1 MNITPM
7 DFEQIADILYKTSGL
22 KLNAEKLYLLE
33 SRLTPLARRRNHA
46 DLGAL
51 VQEIL
56 QRPTDALITELTEAM
71 MTHES
76 FFFRDLK
83 AFDKIKL
90 KILPELRANRTN
102 SKVLRI
108 WCAAASTGQE
118 PYSLA
123 LLFAEQPELWRDW
136 KIEII
141 GTDIS
146 KGALDKAASGSY
158 SQFEVQR
165 GLPIQMLMKHFTQK
179 EDVWQVNPPLKS
191 MIKWR
196 QFNLL
201 ESAAI
206 LGSFDLILCRNV
218 CIYFDAPAKK
228 KVLME
233 LNRRLV
239 SDGHLI
245 LGGTETIIGNGEIF
259 SSSDIFPG
267 FCVPLLDSNSRRLS
281 A

>member
-7 DFEQIADILYKTSGL
+7 DFEQIAEILYRTSGL

-46 DLGAL
+46 DLRGL
-51 VQEIL
+51 VEEIL
-56 QRPTDALITELTEAM
+56 QRPSDALISELTESM

-76 FFFRDLK
+76 FFFRDTK
-83 AFDKIKL
+83 AFEKIKT
-90 KILPELRANRTN
+90 KILPELRAHRAGGR
-102 SKVLRI
+102 KLRI

-118 PYSLA
+118 PYSIA
-123 LLFAEQPELWRDW
+123 MLFADQPELWRDW
-136 KIEII
+136 TIEIL
-141 GTDIS
+141 GTDIANS
-146 KGALDKAASGSY
+146 ALEKAVAGRY

-165 GLPIQMLMKHFTQK
+165 GLPIQMLIKHFTQK
-179 EDVWQVNPPLKS
+179 DEAWQVNAPLKS
-191 MIKWR
+191 MVKWR
-196 QFNLL
+196 QYNLL
-201 ESAAI
+201 ESAASF
-206 LGSFDLILCRNV
+206 GTFDLILCRNV

-233 LNRRLV
+233 LNRRLA

-245 LGGTETIIGNGEIF
+245 LGGSETILGNGEIL

-267 FCVPLLDSNSRRLS
+267 FFVPVQDSNARRMT